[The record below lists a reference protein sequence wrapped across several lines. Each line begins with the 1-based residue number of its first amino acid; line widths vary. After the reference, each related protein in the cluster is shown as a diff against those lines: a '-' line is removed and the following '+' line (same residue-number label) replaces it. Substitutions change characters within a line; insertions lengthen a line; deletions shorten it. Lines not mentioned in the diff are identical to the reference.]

1 MGRHS
6 EFTQE
11 TADLICARIIG
22 GDSLR
27 SICAE
32 PAMPGEKT
40 VYQWLA
46 KDSVFAQQYTRARE
60 AQMEVMATEILEI
73 SDERATDPTQVQR
86 NRLRVDTRKWLM
98 GKLQPKKYGEKV
110 TLAGDAVEPLRII
123 VTRE

>member
-46 KDSVFAQQYTRARE
+46 KNSVFAQQYTRARE
-60 AQMEVMATEILEI
+60 AQMEAMATEILEI
-73 SDERATDPTQVQR
+73 CDEKAATSEAVQR

-98 GKLQPKKYGEKV
+98 GKLQPKKYGDKLELSGEVK
-110 TLAGDAVEPLRII
+110 TLILRDID
-123 VTRE
+123 TL